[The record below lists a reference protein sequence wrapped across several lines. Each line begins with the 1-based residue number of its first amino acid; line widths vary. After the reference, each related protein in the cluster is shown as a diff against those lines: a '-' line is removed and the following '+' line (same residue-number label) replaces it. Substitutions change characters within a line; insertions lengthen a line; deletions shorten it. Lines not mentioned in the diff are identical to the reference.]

1 MAEKIMVASARHDE
15 NGKYVNGTDGDQLQ
29 TSSTNDTV
37 GEVAMQEM
45 YTHKKGWYISR
56 LVDETQAEKLAERMI
71 TGANNKNIG
80 YGQNDRLDVVKNG
93 IDTTTPSNCDCGTL
107 VRQAFKEATGV
118 DPGNF
123 TTANEVSKLEATG
136 LVETH
141 VEYVSQEK
149 TPVYNGDILTT
160 KTKGHTVVVVSGN
173 PRVVKKE
180 ETSAFTLGQK
190 VKLTKGAKFTNG
202 KSPASWVFERVLYV
216 RKITGEKVQISIYET
231 GAVTGTVYAKDLV
244 SLEETVQ
251 EVVKDTYYPKYT
263 GKSIV
268 LDTILKEIGVPE
280 KYRGSYKNRKPLAE
294 ANGISNYTGAILQNS
309 KLKSLAKNGKLLKV

>member
-1 MAEKIMVASARHDE
+1 MAEKIMLASARHDE

-29 TSSTNDTV
+29 TSSINDTV
-37 GEVAMQEM
+37 GEVSMQEM
-45 YTHKKGWYISR
+45 YTHKKGWKITR
-56 LVDETQAEKLAERMI
+56 LVDETQAEKLAERM
-71 TGANNKNIG
+71 TTASNNKNIG
-80 YGQNDRLDVVKNG
+80 YGQNDRLEIVKNG
-93 IDTTTPSNCDCGTL
+93 IDTTIPSNCDCGTL

-136 LVETH
+136 IVEPY
-141 VEYVSQEK
+141 VEYVSQEV

-173 PRVVKKE
+173 SRVTKE
-180 ETSAFTLGQK
+180 ETSTFMLGQK

-202 KSPASWVFERVLYV
+202 KSPASWVYERVLCV

-244 SLEETVQ
+244 SLEETVT
-251 EVVKDTYYPKYT
+251 EVVKDTYYPSYK
-263 GKSIV
+263 GNSIF
-268 LDTILKEIGVPE
+268 LDTILKEIGVPAE
-280 KYRGSYKNRKPLAE
+280 YRGSYKKRKPLAE
-294 ANGISNYTGAILQNS
+294 KNGISNYTGKISQNA
-309 KLKSLAKNGKLLKV
+309 KLKSLAKSGKLLKV